1 MRSKILIF
9 SILETLLAVDDWSLD
24 DSESLDNLKDLDDL
38 KDWVLGTTPIMPA
51 WKTTTEYYPE
61 DTTTER
67 IITVLDQME
76 NIENHRSRFINYVT
90 IRGPWHKDDDDLSSK
105 IQGRGRVMLSSP
117 TKPWC
122 Q

>member
-9 SILETLLAVDDWSLD
+9 SILETLLAVEDYLD
-24 DSESLDNLKDLDDL
+24 DF
-38 KDWVLGTTPIMPA
+38 VLETTPIMPA
-51 WKTTTEYYPE
+51 WETTTEYYLE
-61 DTTTER
+61 DTTTDR
-67 IITVLDQME
+67 VITVLDQME